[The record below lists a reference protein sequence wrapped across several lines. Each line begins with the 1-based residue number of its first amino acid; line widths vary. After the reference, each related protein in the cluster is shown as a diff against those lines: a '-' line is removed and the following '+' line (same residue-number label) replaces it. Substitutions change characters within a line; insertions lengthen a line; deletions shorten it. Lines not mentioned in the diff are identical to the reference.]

1 MGNEEQLISWLQR
14 LQSRDLQ
21 PGSALSLPGDDVAIL
36 GHGTGN
42 LAITVDQQIAGVHV
56 PADLDPAVWAHRLLA
71 VNLSDLAAAGAEPTA
86 ALSTLA
92 VPPDFDLRRF
102 LRAAVE
108 RCRKFGIPLIGGDV
122 ARAPTAVTTMTLIG
136 RRPSRGRWLARS
148 AAQPGDSLWLGGSV
162 GTSAAGQ
169 RLVARGARL
178 ASNRVS
184 LPAAI
189 DLPTKLLPAARRAV
203 RRHLLPAPQL
213 ELGRWLG
220 GRRRAA
226 VIDVSDGLAKDLHRL
241 CAASGVGA
249 EVEQAAIII
258 DNDLPELA
266 QAVGSNALELALA
279 GGEDYV
285 LLFALPQRSRPPA
298 EFGSRRIGKITASP
312 AIRLI
317 ETGASRQLPPG
328 GWDHIENR

>member
-1 MGNEEQLISWLQR
+1 MGNEEQLISWLQG
-14 LQSRDLQ
+14 LQSRGLQ

-36 GHGTGN
+36 GHGTGSQ
-42 LAITVDQQIAGVHV
+42 AITADQQIAGVHV
-56 PADLDPAVWAHRLLA
+56 PADLDPAVWARRLLA

-108 RCRKFGIPLIGGDV
+108 RCRKFGIPLIGGDI
-122 ARAPTAVTTMTLIG
+122 ARSPTAVTTMTLIG
-136 RRPSRGRWLARS
+136 RRPSRGRWLARN
-148 AAQPGDSLWLGGSV
+148 AARPGDSLWLGGSV

-178 ASNRVS
+178 AGNLVS
-184 LPAAI
+184 LPAALK
-189 DLPTKLLPAARRAV
+189 LPTRLLPAARRAV
-203 RRHLLPAPQL
+203 RRHLSPTPQL

-220 GRRRAA
+220 RRQRAA
-226 VIDVSDGLAKDLHRL
+226 AIDLSDGLAKDLHRL

-266 QAVGSNALELALA
+266 QAVGSDALELALA

-285 LLFALPQRSRPPA
+285 LLFTLPPRSRPPA
-298 EFGSRRIGKITASP
+298 EGSSRRIGKITAEGTVHLVG
-312 AIRLI
+312 AAGKIERLS
-317 ETGASRQLPPG
+317 AS
-328 GWDHIENR
+328 GWDHLER